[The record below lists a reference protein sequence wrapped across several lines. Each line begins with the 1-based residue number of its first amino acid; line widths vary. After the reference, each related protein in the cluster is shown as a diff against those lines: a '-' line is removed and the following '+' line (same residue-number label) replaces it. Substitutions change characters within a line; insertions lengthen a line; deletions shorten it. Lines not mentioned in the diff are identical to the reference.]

1 MGEPIVLVVTDK
13 ESVGAALVGDLGRR
27 FGADYRVIEVGS
39 GEAAL
44 AAVADAS
51 DRSQEVALVI
61 ADQSMTG
68 VPAIET
74 LVRIHELAPTAKRI
88 LLIDRG
94 DWSAAHPVVSA
105 MALGQ
110 VDYHLYNPW
119 HPLERILYP
128 AISDFLSAWDKSQDA
143 PVVPVRIVGDQSSP
157 RSHQL
162 RDTLTRVSVP
172 YWHYHPDSTA
182 GRQLLAEAGVD
193 SGSRRGLADA
203 GREDAPRRRVL

>member
-1 MGEPIVLVVTDK
+1 VDLSSGERRRCCWHDAAEVAVVWPRWGAWKESVLGEPIVLVVTDRD
-13 ESVGAALVGDLGRR
+13 SVRAVLVGDLGRR

-88 LLIDRG
+88 LLLDRG

-105 MALGQ
+105 MALG
-110 VDYHLYNPW
+110 
-119 HPLERILYP
+119 RSTITFTTRGILWNGFC
-128 AISDFLSAWDKSQDA
+128 IRRSATSCLPGTSLRTHQSCPPGSSA
-143 PVVPVRIVGDQSSP
+143 PD
-157 RSHQL
+157 L
-162 RDTLTRVSVP
+162 RRALTNCGTS
-172 YWHYHPDSTA
+172 
-182 GRQLLAEAGVD
+182 
-193 SGSRRGLADA
+193 
-203 GREDAPRRRVL
+203 

>member
-1 MGEPIVLVVTDK
+1 LGEPIVLVVTDRD
-13 ESVGAALVGDLGRR
+13 SVGAVLVGDLRRR

-51 DRSQEVALVI
+51 ARSQEVALVI
-61 ADQSMTG
+61 ADQTMTG
-68 VPAIET
+68 VPAIEI
-74 LVRIHELAPTAKRI
+74 LVRVRELTAKRV

-94 DWSAAHPVVSA
+94 DWSPTHPVVSA

-128 AISDFLSAWDKSQDA
+128 AVSDFLSAWNKSQDA
-143 PVVPVRIVGDQSSP
+143 PVVPARIVGARSSP

-162 RDTLTRVSVP
+162 RDILTRVSVP
-172 YWHYHPDSTA
+172 YWYYYEDSTE